1 MKLMMG
7 NPSNGKHVL
16 VDLSHIVSDGMITYP
31 GLPGPVI
38 EDHMSWED
46 SRARYA
52 AGTEFQIGRITLVAN
67 TGTYVDVPAHRF
79 QGGADLSEM
88 PLSQLVNLEGT
99 AVSAPTGATSIGPE
113 IFRGLSVAGRAVLVH
128 TGWDRHWGTP
138 GYGMD
143 GHPFLSAAAV
153 EWLVEQGPAVVG
165 IDSVNIDDMKDLARP
180 AHTGFLKAGI
190 PIVEHMTGL
199 EQIAGTRFRFNA
211 APVPVAG
218 MGTFPVR
225 AYALID
231 EGNQV

>member
-1 MKLMMG
+1 MMG
-7 NPSNGKHVL
+7 DTSSGKYVL
-16 VDLSHIVSDGMITYP
+16 VDLSHTIRGGMTTYP

-38 EDHMSWED
+38 DDHMSWED
-46 SRARYA
+46 SHARYA

-79 QGGADLSEM
+79 QGGADLSQM

-99 AVSAPTGATSIGPE
+99 AVSAAADATSIGPE
-113 IFRGLSVAGRAVLVH
+113 IFRGLGVADRAVLVH

-138 GYGMD
+138 RYGMD

-153 EWLVEQGPAVVG
+153 EWLVAQGPAVVG
-165 IDSVNIDDMKDLARP
+165 IDSVNIDDMKDLTRP
-180 AHTGFLKAGI
+180 AHTGLLKAGI

-199 EQIAGTRFRFNA
+199 KQVTGTRFRFNA

-225 AYALID
+225 AYALI
-231 EGNQV
+231 EGDPA